1 MTAPVQRQVQFFTA
15 LFPHD
20 AVLLS
25 GLISL
30 PALLKILDLGL
41 PKTYFPHSS
50 YMIALASFMDYWM
63 QNQQTQPPVA

>member
-30 PALLKILDLGL
+30 PALLNSALY
-41 PKTYFPHSS
+41 PKDTTFII
-50 YMIALASFMDYWM
+50 MI
-63 QNQQTQPPVA
+63 